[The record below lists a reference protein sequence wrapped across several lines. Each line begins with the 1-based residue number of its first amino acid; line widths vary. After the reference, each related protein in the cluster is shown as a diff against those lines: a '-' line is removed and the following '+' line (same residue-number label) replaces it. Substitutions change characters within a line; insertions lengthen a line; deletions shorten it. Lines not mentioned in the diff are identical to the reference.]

1 MAGIMLNSCKSSSK
15 KIESARDNLQDAKEN
30 VVEANKELN
39 LALNDS
45 IQQFKKESH
54 EKISSYEKTIAEF
67 KIKIANAKK
76 ENKAQYEKKLAWLE
90 QKNSDMKKKLEDYK
104 DEGQDKWTSFKNEF
118 NHDMDELGEALKDLT
133 VKNLK

>member
-1 MAGIMLNSCKSSSK
+1 MAGIMLNSCQSSK
-15 KIESARDNLQDAKEN
+15 KIESARDNLQDAREN
-30 VVEANKELN
+30 VVEANNELS

-45 IQQFKKESH
+45 IQQFKKESK

-104 DEGQDKWTSFKNEF
+104 DETN
-118 NHDMDELGEALKDLT
+118 
-133 VKNLK
+133 